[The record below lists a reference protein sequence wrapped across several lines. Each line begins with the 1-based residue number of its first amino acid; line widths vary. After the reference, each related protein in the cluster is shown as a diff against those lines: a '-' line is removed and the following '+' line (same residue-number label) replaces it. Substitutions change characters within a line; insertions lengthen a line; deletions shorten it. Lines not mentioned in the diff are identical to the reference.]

1 MIAESTQINIDQTT
15 VRSVLELAT
24 REVFDLMVGTS
35 LEVRQ
40 DLDSTSELD
49 LTAMI
54 GLAGS
59 LCGVISVRCSSEAG
73 RLITA
78 KMLGIPAEEAQQS
91 MRDAIGEI
99 VNMVAGNFKSKLS
112 GSNHCM
118 LSIPTVITGADY
130 QLCSVDVGQIV
141 KLFVVF
147 DRYPIIVSMELHT

>member
-1 MIAESTQINIDQTT
+1 MIAETTLINTEQSTLRT
-15 VRSVLELAT
+15 VLELAT

-35 LEVRQ
+35 LEVRSKI
-40 DLDSTSELD
+40 DPAAVLD

-59 LCGVISVRCSSEAG
+59 LCGVISVRCSSEAA
-73 RLITA
+73 RLIAA
-78 KMLGIPAEEAQQS
+78 KMLGIAVSEADQS
-91 MRDAIGEI
+91 MRDAIAEI

-130 QLCSVDVGQIV
+130 QLCSLDVGQIV
-141 KLFVVF
+141 QLFVVF
-147 DRYPIIVSMELHT
+147 DKYPISVSLELHS

>member
-24 REVFDLMVGTS
+24 REVFELMVGTS

-99 VNMVAGNFKSKLS
+99 VNMVAGNFKAKLS

>member
-1 MIAESTQINIDQTT
+1 MIAETPQINADPTT
-15 VRSVLELAT
+15 LRTVLELAT

-35 LEVRQ
+35 LEVREGF
-40 DLDSTSELD
+40 DSTAELD
-49 LTAMI
+49 ITAMI

-78 KMLGIPAEEAQQS
+78 KMLGIPAEEAERS
-91 MRDAIGEI
+91 MRDGVAEI
-99 VNMVAGNFKSKLS
+99 VNMIAGNFKSKLS

-130 QLCSVDVGQIV
+130 QLSSVDVGQIV

-147 DRYPIIVSMELHT
+147 DRFPISVSMELHS